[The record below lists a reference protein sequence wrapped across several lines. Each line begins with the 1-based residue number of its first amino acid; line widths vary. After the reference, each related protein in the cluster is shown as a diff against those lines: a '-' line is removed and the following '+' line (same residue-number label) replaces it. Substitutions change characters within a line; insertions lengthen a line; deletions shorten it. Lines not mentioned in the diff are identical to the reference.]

1 MTDIIL
7 PIAVNIAGWGF
18 ALTLGIAAVG
28 LFALHHWLKNLESR
42 EGEES
47 DE

>member
-18 ALTLGIAAVG
+18 ALTLGIAAFG
-28 LFALHHWLKNLESR
+28 LFALHHWLKQLER
-42 EGEES
+42 TES
-47 DE
+47 DDEEQ

>member
-18 ALTLGIAAVG
+18 ALTLGIASVG
-28 LFALHHWLKNLESR
+28 LFALHHWLKQLEKA
-42 EGEES
+42 EV
-47 DE
+47 DDDD